1 MKKVHL
7 FLLLVFALNA
17 SLKAEEMSLLR
28 IGEET
33 ISMSEFSRYFRQ
45 ANHAQGNDAQTYF
58 QNFLH
63 YKLKVADAHARGMD
77 TLPDFRRQCEALQ
90 TSVLKNYFIDDQLAD
105 SYYRLWYE
113 QQLNRL
119 SSREWVKIEILT
131 FRLSQHSSA
140 KEDGDAVRIMDG
152 LHGFLRTKNVQ
163 LGNLSQLVIDSR
175 VTCENDGSKWVP
187 VNSLVQEIV
196 DKQSTLSRGS
206 FSNPFYSPLG
216 IHIIRLID
224 RKENLNMEQA
234 LPVMK
239 SYMSR
244 LGADAPALKRD
255 MYRRWTAGE
264 LRLPDE
270 VALQLKQIYDGLLA
284 VYWDK
289 AFLFKKMSYHPRD
302 LEAYFQLHKAN
313 YQWRYPHFK
322 GVVIHCMN
330 RKAASKIKKRLKN
343 LPLNLW
349 EDALK
354 SMEREN
360 SRYRTRTESGLFQI
374 GKNPYVDRLVFKC
387 GDFEPLEDL
396 PYTFVLGKRMKDGP
410 EEYRDVQTQVEADYR
425 IQKEKEVFDGL
436 SSRFGVEINQE
447 VLKTVNSCG
456 NN

>member
-7 FLLLVFALNA
+7 FLLLTFALNV

-28 IGEET
+28 IGGET
-33 ISMSEFSRYFRQ
+33 VSMSEFSRYFRQ

-58 QNFLH
+58 RNFLH

-90 TSVLKNYFIDDQLAD
+90 TNVLKNYFVDNQLAD

-119 SSREWVKIEILT
+119 SSRECVKIEILT

-140 KEDGDAVRIMDG
+140 KEDGDAVRIMDS
-152 LHGFLRTKNVQ
+152 LHDFLKTKDVQ
-163 LGNLSQLVIDSR
+163 YGSLSQFIIDGR
-175 VTCENDGSKWVP
+175 VTCENDGSQWVP

-196 DKQSTLSRGS
+196 DKQSTLQKGS
-206 FSNPFYSPLG
+206 FSTPFYSPLG
-216 IHIIRLID
+216 IHIIRLVD
-224 RKENLNMEQA
+224 RKESLNIEQI
-234 LPVMK
+234 LPGMK

-244 LGADAPALKRD
+244 LGADSPALKRD
-255 MYRRWTAGE
+255 MYRRWEAGE

-270 VALQLKQIYDGLLA
+270 VVLQLKQIYDGLLA

-289 AFLFKKMSYHPRD
+289 AFLFQKMSYHPRD
-302 LEAYFQLHKAN
+302 LEMFFLSHRN
-313 YQWRYPHFK
+313 DYQWRYPHFK
-322 GVVIHCMN
+322 GVVIHCVN
-330 RKAASKIKKRLKN
+330 KRAASKIRKRLKK

-349 EDALK
+349 KSALENMGREDSK
-354 SMEREN
+354 
-360 SRYRTRTESGLFQI
+360 YRTKTEAGLFQI

-387 GDFEPLEDL
+387 GNFEPLEDL

-410 EEYRDVQTQVEADYR
+410 EEYRDVESLVEADYR
-425 IQKEKEVFDGL
+425 IQKEKEVFEGL